1 MNLPLFIARRYFF
14 SKRKRSFISWLSVFS
29 MLGVGVGT
37 LALVVVLS
45 VFNGMEELN
54 RQLFRSFEADITVA
68 PRQGKR
74 LAAPASLLQKLRR
87 VPGVEVLT
95 PVIKD
100 NALARYADAQTVV
113 QIKGVDNSYTQR
125 QQLDSAIVEGEFRI
139 QQNGVNYAV
148 VAEGIRNDLS
158 ISTGDMLTPLE
169 LVYPN
174 SAGSPN
180 ALNAD
185 ALNRVALSVAG
196 VFFIEARYDDFVLA
210 PLPVVRHLIGYGPD
224 EVTGIEIQTEPDRVG
239 PEAMASLKE
248 ALQRVAGDTWLV
260 QTRDDLNKDLF
271 RAIQF
276 EKLFTALTLSLI
288 ILVSSINI
296 FFSLSMLV
304 LEKQADIRI
313 LYALGA
319 TRGLV
324 RGIFLTEG
332 AIIALTGAAVGIG
345 LGVLICGLQ
354 QQFGLIKMG
363 TVTSIVDAYP
373 VRLETNDLL
382 LTGFVAV
389 AVTLITSWFP
399 ARRAARLN
407 AETRS

>member
-54 RQLFRSFEADITVA
+54 RQLFRSFEADMTIT

-74 LAAPASLLQKLRR
+74 LAAPASLLQKLRQ
-87 VPGVEVLT
+87 VAGVEVLT

-139 QQNGVNYAV
+139 QERGVNYAV

-158 ISTGDMLTPLE
+158 ISTDDILTPLE

-174 SAGSPN
+174 SSVTPN
-180 ALNAD
+180 ALNTD
-185 ALNRVALSVAG
+185 ALNRVALTVAG
-196 VFFIEARYDDFVLA
+196 VFFIEARYDDFVLG
-210 PLPVVRHLIGYGPD
+210 PLSVVRELIGYGPD
-224 EVTGIEIQTEPDRVG
+224 DVTGIEIQASTGTNEP
-239 PEAMASLKE
+239 ALKE
-248 ALQRVAGDTWLV
+248 MIQRVAGDAWVV

-276 EKLFTALTLSLI
+276 EKFFTALTLSLI
-288 ILVSSINI
+288 ILISSINI

-304 LEKQADIRI
+304 IEKQADIKI

-332 AIIALTGAAVGIG
+332 AIIALTGAAVGLG

-354 QQFGLIKMG
+354 QRFGVVKMG
-363 TVTSIVDAYP
+363 TITSIVDAYP

-382 LTGFVAV
+382 LTGFVAI
-389 AVTLITSWFP
+389 AVTITMSWFP
-399 ARRAARLN
+399 AQRASRFN
-407 AETRS
+407 V

>member
-37 LALVVVLS
+37 MALVVVLS

-54 RQLFRSFEADITVA
+54 RQLFRSFEADITIA
-68 PRQGKR
+68 PQQGKR
-74 LAAPASLLQKLRR
+74 LAAPADLLAKLRQL
-87 VPGVEVLT
+87 PGVDVLT

-113 QIKGVDNSYTQR
+113 QIKGVDNSYRQR
-125 QQLDSAIVEGEFRI
+125 QQLDSAIVEGTFKI
-139 QQNGVNYAV
+139 QENGVNYAV
-148 VAEGIRNDLS
+148 VAEGIRNDLG
-158 ISTGDMLTPLE
+158 IIPEDPLTPLE

-174 SAGSPN
+174 TSATPN

-185 ALNRVALSVAG
+185 ALNRVALTVAG

-210 PLPVVRHLIGYGPD
+210 PLSVVRELIGYGPND
-224 EVTGIEIQTEPDRVG
+224 VTGIEIQTKPNTD
-239 PEAMASLKE
+239 PL
-248 ALQRVAGDTWLV
+248 ALQKNLQGVVGDTWLV
-260 QTRDDLNKDLF
+260 QTRDEQNKDLF

-304 LEKQADIRI
+304 LEKQADIKI
-313 LYALGA
+313 LFALGA

-324 RGIFLTEG
+324 RAIFLAEG
-332 AIIALTGAAVGIG
+332 AIIALTGAAFGLG

-354 QQFGLIKMG
+354 QQYGLVKMG

-382 LTGFVAV
+382 LTSFVAV
-389 AVTLITSWFP
+389 AVTIIMSWIP
-399 ARRAARLN
+399 AQRAARQ
-407 AETRS
+407 

>member
-54 RQLFRSFEADITVA
+54 RQLFRSFEADMTIL

-74 LAAPASLLQKLRR
+74 LAAPASLLNKLRQ
-87 VPGVEVLT
+87 VTDVQVLT

-113 QIKGVDNSYTQR
+113 QIKGVDNTYTQR

-139 QQNGVNYAV
+139 QERGINYAV

-158 ISTGDMLTPLE
+158 ISTDDILTPLE

-174 SAGSPN
+174 SSETIS
-180 ALNAD
+180 ALNTD
-185 ALNRVALSVAG
+185 ALNRVALTVAG

-210 PLPVVRHLIGYGPD
+210 PLSVVRQLIGYGPD
-224 EVTGIEIQTEPDRVG
+224 DVTGIEIQTKPDAV
-239 PEAMASLKE
+239 ESKQVAALKTT
-248 ALQRVAGDTWLV
+248 LQAVAGDVWLV

-304 LEKQADIRI
+304 LEKKADINI

-324 RGIFLTEG
+324 RGIFLIEG
-332 AIIALTGAAVGIG
+332 AIIALTGATVGLV

-354 QQFGLIKMG
+354 QQFGLVKMG

-399 ARRAARLN
+399 AQRAARSN
-407 AETRS
+407 V